1 MNANNNTS
9 DDNNNKNNNIINNI
23 NEQNTTNN
31 NIINNINEQ
40 NMINN
45 NQKNIDIYRSL
56 TRPMS
61 QITNNI
67 YLGNIYDAQN
77 IEKLLSMGIRK
88 VLSLIT
94 ETELLRYPPEI
105 EHKLINI
112 DDFPR
117 QNIIQYFGECLLF
130 IEDNKKVL
138 VHCWAG
144 ASRSATIIIAYI
156 MWKNQLEFMEA
167 IKIIE
172 QKRPIIKPN
181 YGFVRQLEM
190 FEKLLKKNNYNINL
204 INFKGIKY
212 PRFIQECCF

>member
-1 MNANNNTS
+1 MGNGF
-9 DDNNNKNNNIINNI
+9 D
-23 NEQNTTNN
+23 
-31 NIINNINEQ
+31 
-40 NMINN
+40 
-45 NQKNIDIYRSL
+45 
-56 TRPMS
+56 
-61 QITNNI
+61 QITEKI
-67 YLGNIYDAQN
+67 YLGDYTSANDIPKLKEEGITKILTVMDYDDGEN
-77 IEKLLSMGIRK
+77 EKYDPNVFTHLK
-88 VLSLIT
+88 FNVC
-94 ETELLRYPPEI
+94 
-105 EHKLINI
+105 
-112 DDFPR
+112 DDEY

-130 IEDNKKVL
+130 IEDNKKIL

-156 MWKNQLEFMEA
+156 MWKNQLGLTEA

-172 QKRPIIKPN
+172 QKRPIINPN